1 MTGLI
6 IPWLLQRTIHF
17 SGTLS
22 CGKES
27 WIEHVIVSQRIVEK
41 LWMGLPLSKAHWG
54 LLCVLNIEEMGATQ
68 KALTK
73 CCKSEIFA
81 VHKGCFFGGKPLGE
95 SPSLALI
102 SADATP
108 FSLTQSCSNK
118 EKL

>member
-6 IPWLLQRTIHF
+6 IPWLLQRTINF

-27 WIEHVIVSQRIVEK
+27 WIEHVIVSQHSVEK

-68 KALTK
+68 KAIKK

-81 VHKGCFFGGKPLGE
+81 VHKGCFFGGD
-95 SPSLALI
+95 PSLALI
-102 SADATP
+102 STDATP

>member
-6 IPWLLQRTIHF
+6 IPRLLQRAIHF

-22 CGKES
+22 CGVVEES
-27 WIEHVIVSQRIVEK
+27 WIEHVIVSQHGVEK

-54 LLCVLNIEEMGATQ
+54 LLCALNTEEMGTIQ
-68 KALTK
+68 EALTK

-81 VHKGCFFGGKPLGE
+81 VHKVCFWGGD
-95 SPSLALI
+95 PSLALI
-102 SADATP
+102 STDVTQFA
-108 FSLTQSCSNK
+108 LTQSCSNE